1 MTKSLPPGLIPQP
14 TGLLTGLRCP
24 WPIAVAIGLAIQIL
38 VSCGLSPAEQPT
50 LSFNRDV
57 RPILSDKCFFCH
69 GPEEEH
75 RGAGLRLDEAESAY
89 AVAIEPGDPEASEL
103 IARIT
108 SDDEDLLMPP
118 PDSGKSLT
126 PRERDMLRAWI
137 EQGAAYE
144 AYWAYRSPQSTAVP
158 PPTELPQGVSPAAG
172 PIDRYVRAGLTNEPL
187 PPTPRASKR
196 DQLRRLYLDLT
207 GLPPSYEAVEAFVN
221 DNSPLAYRR
230 RVDELLASP
239 AFGERFAEY
248 WLDLVRFADTVGY
261 HGDQTHSIAPY
272 RDYVIDSIND
282 NKPLDQFSR
291 EQLAGDLLPDPTI
304 EQQIASGYNR
314 LLQTTHEGGLQP
326 KEYRTIYAADRVRNV
341 SAVWMAA
348 TVGCAQCHDH
358 KYDPY
363 TAKDFYSLAAF
374 FADVD
379 DENHFSSGGNSLP
392 TRREP
397 EIEVLGRSD
406 RLRLQQIDRLL
417 ADPKLQS
424 DQDAVAGL
432 RQERE
437 AIESRRQRTM
447 ITKATEPR
455 VVRFLPRGNWL
466 DESGEI
472 MQPAVPEFLG
482 DIRQFAGLS
491 EGRRPTRLDL
501 ANWLFDT
508 DRGVGGLT
516 ARVFANRLWY
526 LYTGRG
532 ISPSVD
538 DFGGQ
543 GSPPTHPELL
553 DHLAN
558 VLIRSDWDLKATIRQ
573 IVNSETYRQRVRV
586 DSQQRTIDPYNA
598 LFATQSGHR
607 LPAETVRDSVLEIAG
622 LLEHQVGGRSVRPY
636 QPAGYYRH
644 LNFPKRTYSADDG
657 PQQWRRGVYTHWQ
670 RQFLHPMLKALDA
683 PSREECTA
691 QRPRSN
697 TPLEALALLNDP
709 TFVIASQAFAARVLR
724 ETEVGKAV
732 DVSDRRI
739 DQAMRLALGRDAN
752 SLEREIL
759 RELFERE
766 QLRFRQDPSACA
778 AFLES
783 PEDVSIAWPD
793 DVPAPQR
800 AAWSSVA
807 RAVLNLHETL
817 YRP

>member
-1 MTKSLPPGLIPQP
+1 MRFISRYRL
-14 TGLLTGLRCP
+14 
-24 WPIAVAIGLAIQIL
+24 AVAIGLTLQTL
-38 VSCGLSPAEQPT
+38 LCGVTVAEQPS

-75 RGAGLRLDEAESAY
+75 RGAGLRLDQAESAY

-108 SDDEDLLMPP
+108 SDDEYVVMPP
-118 PDSGKSLT
+118 PDSGKSIT
-126 PRERDMLRAWI
+126 PREQEILRAWI
-137 EQGAAYE
+137 EQGAPYE
-144 AYWAYRSPQSTAVP
+144 AYWAYVPPRSSAVP
-158 PPTELPQGVSPAAG
+158 PPLELPEGVAPASG

-187 PPTPRASKR
+187 PPTPRATRR

-207 GLPPSYEAVEAFVN
+207 GLPPSYEAVEAFAK
-221 DNSPLAYRR
+221 DDSPLAYQR

-239 AFGERFAEY
+239 AFGERFAQY

-261 HGDQTHSIAPY
+261 HGDQTHNIAPY

-304 EQQIASGYNR
+304 EQQIATGYNR

-326 KEYRTIYAADRVRNV
+326 KEYRAIYAADRVRNV

-363 TAKDFYSLAAF
+363 TAEDFYSLAAF

-379 DENHFSSGGNSLP
+379 DEKHFSSGTNALP

-406 RLRLQQIDRLL
+406 RLRLREIERLL
-417 ADPKLQS
+417 ADPELKS
-424 DQDAVAGL
+424 DEGAVAEL
-432 RQERE
+432 EKERE

-447 ITKATEPR
+447 ITKAIEPR

-466 DESGEI
+466 DESGDI

-491 EGRRPTRLDL
+491 DGGRPTRLDL

-508 DRGVGGLT
+508 DQGVGGLT

-532 ISPSVD
+532 ISPSLD

-553 DHLAN
+553 DLLAN
-558 VLIRSDWDLKATIRQ
+558 TLIESGWDLKATIRR
-573 IVNSETYRQRVRV
+573 IVTSETYRQRVRV
-586 DSQQRTIDPYNA
+586 DTQQRTVDPYNA

-607 LPAETVRDSVLEIAG
+607 LPAETVRDSVLELAG
-622 LLEHQVGGRSVRPY
+622 LLDHQVGGRSVRPY

-644 LNFPKRTYSADDG
+644 LNFPKRTYTADDG

-691 QRPRSN
+691 QRSRSN

-724 ETEVGKAV
+724 ET
-732 DVSDRRI
+732 DVEDVADADHARI
-739 DQAMRLALGRDAN
+739 DHALRLALGRDAS
-752 SLEREIL
+752 SLEQEVL
-759 RELFERE
+759 RELLGSE
-766 QLRFRQDPSACA
+766 LHRFQQDPSACA

-783 PEDVSIAWPD
+783 PDGVSIAWPA
-793 DVPAPQR
+793 DVPAAER